1 VPGVAS
7 VTLWAKLV
15 GARENVPSPV
25 PPEEL
30 TEVFSAD
37 GAKVSE
43 TPLRFTEKLALICAL
58 APSPGAVV
66 VAIRSFGNR
75 EAQGQRHRSG
85 GGEAEVEPS
94 AGAGRRRGGSEVGQP
109 PFCGS
114 AAPAAALR

>member
-1 VPGVAS
+1 VAS

-43 TPLRFTEKLALICAL
+43 TPLWFTVT
-58 APSPGAVV
+58 GA
-66 VAIRSFGNR
+66 
-75 EAQGQRHRSG
+75 SG
-85 GGEAEVEPS
+85 PPH
-94 AGAGRRRGGSEVGQP
+94 GSGW
-109 PFCGS
+109 
-114 AAPAAALR
+114 